1 MVEKFNFKNKII
13 FISGSNGYI
22 GKKLCETFLKLGG
35 KIIATDIHANSNL
48 KKKIKKFFL
57 LSL

>member
-48 KKKIKKFFL
+48 KKKK
-57 LSL
+57 